1 MFLFCNIKICFF
13 VLETFSFFSRFFFFF
28 FSNFFFFF
36 FQLSQFVDLLSK
48 DFPTNLEITAETKLA
63 TSGDVT
69 GSQKSKVTRNA
80 DGSLVG
86 SIAPKW
92 NLVSYGVTI
101 LATLHTSKKL
111 ELEASLK
118 DKVLAGLKSTLK
130 VNAKSFDAVGS
141 QKDAQSVSAE
151 FEYLH
156 EYAAAAL
163 SVDLLAPKPQVSL
176 GLTGKR
182 EQWTAGVEAKYSVG
196 AATDLAALA
205 AALHYAGSNWAA
217 TFTRAAAEGARA
229 QVTYTARVHHKVDD
243 ALQVAAELS
252 WAADAEKAA
261 PVLVVGGQFK
271 GARSDLKAKVG
282 TTGRVG
288 LAYTQDLNYFASAT
302 LGLDL
307 NAADSKDHK
316 LGLALKIHD

>member
-1 MFLFCNIKICFF
+1 MA
-13 VLETFSFFSRFFFFF
+13 
-28 FSNFFFFF
+28 
-36 FQLSQFVDLLSK
+36 DLLSK

-63 TSGDVT
+63 TSGQVT
-69 GSQKSKVTRNA
+69 GSAKSKVTRNS

-86 SIAPKW
+86 SLAPKW
-92 NLVSYGVTI
+92 NLLAQGLTI

-111 ELEASLK
+111 EIEASLK
-118 DKVLAGLKSTLK
+118 DKGVVGLKSTLK
-130 VNAKSFDAVGS
+130 VNAKSFEALGS

-151 FEYLH
+151 FEYVH
-156 EYAAAAL
+156 ESAAAAL
-163 SVDLLAPKPQVSL
+163 AIDLLAPKPQVSL
-176 GLTGKR
+176 GVTGKR
-182 EQWTAGVEAKYSVG
+182 EQWTVGVEAKYSLG

-205 AALHYAGSNWAA
+205 AAIHYAGANWAA

-229 QVTYTARVHHKVDD
+229 QVSYIARLHHKVDD

-252 WAADAEKAA
+252 WAADADKAA
-261 PVLVVGGQFK
+261 PVLQVGGQFK

-282 TTGRVG
+282 TTGRIG
-288 LAYTQDLNYFASAT
+288 LAYTQDLNYFASVT
-302 LGLDL
+302 LGLDV